1 MKKLLSVFV
10 ALGVAPAALMAQ
22 AAVDVRTSA
31 LYESYKFE
39 AGLPFCKISEFTIPV
54 GVTFALGRFG
64 SFSVSSGYASV
75 ELISTDPAQLPDQT
89 VSGMLDTETRLTVNL
104 VPGRLV
110 ALLTGVFPTGVKTVL
125 PEELSILG
133 AITSDVIGFSTSDLG
148 TGGGV
153 GGGFA
158 GAVPVGKM
166 ALGFGATYRHPLSY
180 QPIAGQTSLLLPGPE
195 VLIRGGLEGSI
206 ARRTYVR
213 IAGIFARRMKDQID
227 GVYQNGV
234 GNRFIGYLSLDQGIG
249 RSTITVYGFDVFRAD
264 PQIEPTAAGAALLP
278 RGNLLAFGGQISLPI
293 GRSVSFIPRGEFR
306 LSHSAPDTVDTQLQ
320 RLGDSFRFGA
330 DVRIRAHRNFAFV
343 LYGGG
348 FTGTAYLSST
358 QVGVTG
364 FRAAV
369 HLEVTR

>member
-1 MKKLLSVFV
+1 MRKVLGVFV

-31 LYESYKFE
+31 LFESYKFE
-39 AGLPFCKISEFTIPV
+39 AGLPFSKVSEFTVPV
-54 GVTFALGRFG
+54 GVTLTLGRFG
-64 SFSVSSGYASV
+64 NFSVSSGYASV

-89 VSGMLDTETRLTVNL
+89 VSGVLDTETRLTVNL

-110 ALLTGVFPTGVKTVL
+110 ALLTGVIPTGIKTVQF
-125 PEELSILG
+125 EELSVLG
-133 AITSDVIGFSTSDLG
+133 AISSDVIGFSTSNLG

-153 GGGFA
+153 GGGLA

-180 QPIAGQTSLLLPGPE
+180 QPLVGQNDLLLPGPE
-195 VLIRGGLEGSI
+195 VMFRGGLEGAI
-206 ARRTYVR
+206 ARRTYLRV
-213 IAGIFARRMKDQID
+213 AGIFARRMKDQIN
-227 GVYQNGV
+227 GAFQNGV

-249 RSTITVYGFDVFRAD
+249 RSTVTVYGFDVFRAS

-278 RGNLLAFGGQISLPI
+278 RGNLIAFGGQVSLPI
-293 GRSVSFIPRGEFR
+293 GRSVSFVPRGEVR
-306 LSHSAPDTVDTQLQ
+306 LSAAAPDTSDTRLQ
-320 RLGDSFRFGA
+320 RLGSSFRFGA
-330 DVRIRAHRNFAFV
+330 DVRISAHRNFAFV
-343 LYGGG
+343 LHGGG
-348 FTGTAYLSST
+348 FTGTAYQSAT

-369 HLEVTR
+369 HMEVTR